1 MRWHTVECPAYFYA
15 GLEGGVVSLRIKNEV
30 VSNPDITS
38 LFIIRNGDCLTSP
51 ATSASSVF
59 LVMTMIIAA
68 TTFMI
73 TIYTA
78 FAFFIFAATFA
89 FRAVCIAFTLAAG
102 SLRNSILFSLFPFLF
117 CPLVQTGSHSRLKK
131 RGHKSIRFSS

>member
-1 MRWHTVECPAYFYA
+1 M
-15 GLEGGVVSLRIKNEV
+15 RIKNEV

-38 LFIIRNGDCLTSP
+38 LFIIWNGDCLTSP

-68 TTFMI
+68 TTFMF

-102 SLRNSILFSLFPFLF
+102 TVFATAFYFHFFLF
-117 CPLVQTGSHSRLKK
+117 FFVLLCKQ
-131 RGHKSIRFSS
+131 GHTAG

>member
-1 MRWHTVECPAYFYA
+1 MRWHTVECPAYFHA
-15 GLEGGVVSLRIKNEV
+15 GLEGDVVSLRIKNEV

-38 LFIIRNGDCLTSP
+38 LFIIWNGDCLTSP

-68 TTFMI
+68 TTFMF

-102 SLRNSILFSLFPFLF
+102 TVFATAFYFHFFLF
-117 CPLVQTGSHSRLKK
+117 FFVLLCKQ
-131 RGHKSIRFSS
+131 GHTAG